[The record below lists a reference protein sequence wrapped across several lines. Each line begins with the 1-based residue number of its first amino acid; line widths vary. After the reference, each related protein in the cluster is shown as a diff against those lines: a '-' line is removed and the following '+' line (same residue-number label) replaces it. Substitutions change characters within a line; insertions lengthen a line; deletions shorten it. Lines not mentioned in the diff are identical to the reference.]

1 MKGVKI
7 AINEQELIEY
17 IKDLDHVFSRFIN
30 RFRFLFNKYT
40 SDEITG
46 TQLMVLRVLEENG
59 PSNTSYLAESL
70 GVTLSAITAVVNRL
84 YRRELVTRERRDQ
97 DRRQVWIKITE
108 EGSRILNEAEEARYF
123 LLGLYFA
130 RFPQKDREYLL
141 YILHEVVRLFER
153 EDILEEEDF

>member
-1 MKGVKI
+1 
-7 AINEQELIEY
+7 
-17 IKDLDHVFSRFIN
+17 
-30 RFRFLFNKYT
+30 
-40 SDEITG
+40 
-46 TQLMVLRVLEENG
+46 MVLRVLEENG